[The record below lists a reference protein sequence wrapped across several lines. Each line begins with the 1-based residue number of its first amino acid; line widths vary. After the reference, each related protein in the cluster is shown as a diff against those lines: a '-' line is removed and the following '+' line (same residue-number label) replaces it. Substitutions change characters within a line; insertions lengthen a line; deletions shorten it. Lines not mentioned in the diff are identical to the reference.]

1 MYSLSFLRR
10 RVPLVGVEGE
20 EEEEEEVKPAVVVF
34 GVVAAVLLAESR
46 PGRPHS
52 LSGPIGVKMSYR
64 GAKEQQESIN

>member
-10 RVPLVGVEGE
+10 RVPLVGVVGEGE
-20 EEEEEEVKPAVVVF
+20 EGVKPAVVAF

-64 GAKEQQESIN
+64 RAKEQQESIN